1 MAVEKESS
9 QTWLL
14 TELLELK
21 KSAQPSTVETAL
33 IPEQLSHMR
42 VGGGGG
48 GGGGGGSETATIPE
62 VCGLLCNS

>member
-42 VGGGGG
+42 
-48 GGGGGGSETATIPE
+48 GGGGGSGTATIPE